1 MLSHFEFG
9 IWNLQFRIDSFAAA
23 DLTKNTGRSVPGE
36 MTVGVERKGVQGIRT
51 MGALVDS
58 RRTRTAA
65 GALLELSAM
74 ANEKLLLHKELD
86 RWKNRNSEIQKR
98 LGEIAAKEQR
108 LMSMVQS
115 APETAVAAPA
125 PPIETPAGQRVK
137 VKEFSY

>member
-1 MLSHFEFG
+1 
-9 IWNLQFRIDSFAAA
+9 
-23 DLTKNTGRSVPGE
+23 

-74 ANEKLLLHKELD
+74 ANEKLLLHKELE
-86 RWKNRNSEIQKR
+86 RWKNRHSEIQKR

-108 LMSMVQS
+108 LMSLVQS
-115 APETAVAAPA
+115 APETTVATPA
-125 PPIETPAGQRVK
+125 TPIESTVGQRVK
-137 VKEFSY
+137 IKEFSY

>member
-1 MLSHFEFG
+1 M
-9 IWNLQFRIDSFAAA
+9 
-23 DLTKNTGRSVPGE
+23 GRD
-36 MTVGVERKGVQGIRT
+36 RKGVQGIRT

-86 RWKNRNSEIQKR
+86 RWKTRHAEIRRR
-98 LGEIAAKEQR
+98 LSEIAAKEQR
-108 LMSMVQS
+108 LMVHIQ
-115 APETAVAAPA
+115 AQPGGAVAGMPAVDAPGLIARDEPAMDA
-125 PPIETPAGQRVK
+125 PIDTPASRRMK

>member
-1 MLSHFEFG
+1 
-9 IWNLQFRIDSFAAA
+9 
-23 DLTKNTGRSVPGE
+23 
-36 MTVGVERKGVQGIRT
+36 VGVERKGVQGIRT

-74 ANEKLLLHKELD
+74 ANEKLLLHKELE
-86 RWKNRNSEIQKR
+86 RWKSRNSEIQKR

-108 LMSMVQS
+108 LMSLVQS
-115 APETAVAAPA
+115 APGPAVTAPA
-125 PPIETPAGQRVK
+125 PTIVSPAGQRVK

>member
-1 MLSHFEFG
+1 M
-9 IWNLQFRIDSFAAA
+9 
-23 DLTKNTGRSVPGE
+23 GRD
-36 MTVGVERKGVQGIRT
+36 RKGVQGIRT

-86 RWKNRNSEIQKR
+86 RWKTRHAEIRRR
-98 LGEIAAKEQR
+98 LSEIAAKEQR
-108 LMSMVQS
+108 LMAHVQAQPGGAVAGIPAIE
-115 APETAVAAPA
+115 APGSIDRDETATDAPVD
-125 PPIETPAGQRVK
+125 PPAGRRMK

>member
-1 MLSHFEFG
+1 
-9 IWNLQFRIDSFAAA
+9 
-23 DLTKNTGRSVPGE
+23 
-36 MTVGVERKGVQGIRT
+36 

-86 RWKNRNSEIQKR
+86 RWKVRHVEIQKR
-98 LGEIAAKEQR
+98 LAEITVKEHR
-108 LMSMVQS
+108 LMEMVQ
-115 APETAVAAPA
+115 AAPGGWM
-125 PPIETPAGQRVK
+125 PGTPAGATATAASAVVMPEARPDQPIEAPPGRRVK

>member
-1 MLSHFEFG
+1 M
-9 IWNLQFRIDSFAAA
+9 
-23 DLTKNTGRSVPGE
+23 GRD
-36 MTVGVERKGVQGIRT
+36 RKGVQGIRT

-86 RWKNRNSEIQKR
+86 RWKGRHAEIRRR
-98 LGEIAAKEQR
+98 LSEIAAKEQR
-108 LMSMVQS
+108 LMAMVQDQ
-115 APETAVAAPA
+115 PGGAVAGMSVADQPGTIDRDEPGSEAPA
-125 PPIETPAGQRVK
+125 DPPAGRRMK

>member
-1 MLSHFEFG
+1 
-9 IWNLQFRIDSFAAA
+9 
-23 DLTKNTGRSVPGE
+23 
-36 MTVGVERKGVQGIRT
+36 
-51 MGALVDS
+51 MGALIDS

-86 RWKNRNSEIQKR
+86 RSKHRNTEIRKR

-108 LMSMVQS
+108 LMALVQTG
-115 APETAVAAPA
+115 PAAIAATP
-125 PPIETPAGQRVK
+125 PPIDVPAAHRVK